1 MNLAVIICGPIASGK
16 STAISYLASEFDLKV
31 VSFGRYVR
39 AISKETGGS
48 ATREEL
54 QDLGDNLLK
63 SKGAEG
69 LLKATLEHACI
80 EDQDTVIFD
89 GVRHP
94 EVLTAIR
101 RSCGTTVAFYMY
113 ASQEERHRRYNARQ
127 SSEISFEEFLD
138 IDSHPVEIGVVN
150 LKGTCELGIDT
161 MRPFAEVESILSN
174 EVSLVISTVRQG
186 TRAAKSTDA
195 PGKSG

>member
-1 MNLAVIICGPIASGK
+1 MNVAVVICGPIASGK
-16 STAISYLASEFDLKV
+16 STAISYLTSEFDLKV
-31 VSFGRYVR
+31 VAFGRYVR

-54 QDLGDNLLK
+54 QDLGDSLLK

-69 LLKATLEHACI
+69 LLKATLEYARI
-80 EDQDTVIFD
+80 EGQDSVIVD

-101 RSCGTTVAFYMY
+101 RSCETTVAFYLC
-113 ASQEERHRRYNARQ
+113 ASQEERYHRFNDRQ

-138 IDSHPVEIGVVN
+138 IDSHPVEAGVVN
-150 LKGTCELGIDT
+150 LKNICELAIDT
-161 MRPFAEVESILSN
+161 MRPFSEVQSILSN
-174 EVSLVISTVRQG
+174 EVSLVI
-186 TRAAKSTDA
+186 
-195 PGKSG
+195 

>member
-1 MNLAVIICGPIASGK
+1 MNVAVVICGPIASGK
-16 STAISYLASEFDLKV
+16 STAISYLTSEFDLKV
-31 VSFGRYVR
+31 VAFGRYVR

-54 QDLGDNLLK
+54 QDLGDSLLK

-69 LLKATLEHACI
+69 LLKATLEYARI
-80 EDQDTVIFD
+80 EGQDSVIVD

-101 RSCGTTVAFYMY
+101 RSCETTVAFYMY

-127 SSEISFEEFLD
+127 PSGITFEEFLD
-138 IDSHPVEIGVVN
+138 IDSHPVELGVVN
-150 LKGTCELGIDT
+150 LKGICELEIDT
-161 MRPFAEVESILSN
+161 MWPFTEVQSILFN
-174 EVSLVISTVRQG
+174 EVSLVIST
-186 TRAAKSTDA
+186 
-195 PGKSG
+195 